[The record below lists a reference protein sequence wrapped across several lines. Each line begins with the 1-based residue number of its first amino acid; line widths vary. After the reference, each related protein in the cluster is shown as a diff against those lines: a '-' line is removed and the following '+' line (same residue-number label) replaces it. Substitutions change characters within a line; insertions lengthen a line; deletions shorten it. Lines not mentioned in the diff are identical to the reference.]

1 MMSKVPAEERRKP
14 AHGLML
20 EIDPDLLEAALAS
33 VDRAVKRPSEPEA
46 EVALDVAGEPEAT
59 PPPKGPSDRERLLGI
74 QIQEL
79 QDRLRRQEGEL
90 GRAVQQRDA
99 LDAQA
104 RELRQAL
111 KKAEADAEQARARAR
126 KERDDAERSAEERSI
141 RTLLDIVDSLERGW
155 AQAQS
160 HPEKM
165 HAGVQMIVDQFRGL
179 LKKLGVERIEATR
192 GVLFDPEQHEAV
204 LHIAH
209 SEVLAGCVVDEA
221 AAGFRLRGKMVRPAR
236 VVVAAPSPGDDAG

>member
-1 MMSKVPAEERRKP
+1 MSKVPAEESRKP
-14 AHGLML
+14 AQGLML

-33 VDRAVKRPSEPEA
+33 VDRAAKRPAEEVVAVELDESE
-46 EVALDVAGEPEAT
+46 T
-59 PPPKGPSDRERLLGI
+59 PLPPAVPGPSDRERLLGI
-74 QIQEL
+74 QLQEA
-79 QDRLRRQEGEL
+79 QDRLARTAGEL
-90 GRAVQQRDA
+90 VRTAQQRDA

-111 KKAEADAEQARARAR
+111 KKAESDADQARARAR

-155 AQAQS
+155 SQAQS

-165 HAGVQMIVDQFRGL
+165 QAGVQMIVDQFRGL
-179 LKKLGVERIEATR
+179 LKRLGVERIEATR

-204 LHIAH
+204 LHLAH
-209 SEVLAGCVVDEA
+209 AEVLAGCVIDEV

-236 VVVAAPSPGDDAG
+236 VVVAAPGEDVG